1 MNDWVKEK
9 QKKLDEI
16 LAEQRTLGQELVD
29 CFKVRVDGKWDE
41 QMARRDQLIER
52 RDQLERKFK
61 EIKSTK
67 MPQFSDIDEDLLRDE
82 VRNEI
87 KFIDRDRMMR
97 ESIMERVKVAV
108 DWNLTQEQI

>member
-1 MNDWVKEK
+1 
-9 QKKLDEI
+9 
-16 LAEQRTLGQELVD
+16 
-29 CFKVRVDGKWDE
+29 
-41 QMARRDQLIER
+41 
-52 RDQLERKFK
+52 
-61 EIKSTK
+61 

-108 DWNLTQEQI
+108 DWNLT